1 MSKVIMGVQL
11 QERIEKAVKVQ
22 ELLSKYGCY
31 ITTRVGLHSSP
42 PNSCSPRGLILL
54 EFVDDGNEEAQDLEQ
69 ELAGIEGVSVKKMVF

>member
-22 ELLSKYGCY
+22 ELLSKYGCH

-42 PNSCSPRGLILL
+42 ANTCSPRGLILL
-54 EFVDDGNEEAQDLEQ
+54 EFVDDADEAAAELEQ
-69 ELAGIEGVSVKKMVF
+69 ELAEIDAVLVKKMVF